1 MITHRPNTA
10 RTMMLAPAAIT
21 LTVLVGLPLIMLIV
35 ASFTDFN
42 ARSLFTGTFEPVG
55 FRQYAALFSSGPFY
69 HALGITILFTASLVV
84 GSMLIGMGAAQLM
97 TKLGPVPRT
106 AMMVTLVM
114 AWALPIVASSLIF
127 RWMFQPGY
135 GIAGTTLSAL
145 GLFGD
150 VRDTA
155 WLASAPTAFVVIWLL
170 VVWQA
175 VPYIAITTYAAQS
188 QLDPSFAE
196 AAALDGAG
204 RLRTY
209 WQVTVPLLA
218 PHLGTICILS
228 CIWDFNIFNQIWLL
242 TQGGPDSQTATI
254 GVYTYRQAFVGFRIG
269 EGSAISVVTMVI
281 LFVLTLAYL
290 RRLASEHD
298 R

>member
-1 MITHRPNTA
+1 MSHQSNTTRA
-10 RTMMLAPAAIT
+10 MMLAPAVIT

-42 ARSLFTGTFEPVG
+42 ARSLFTGAFEPVG
-55 FRQYAALFSSGPFY
+55 FRQYAALFSSKPFY
-69 HALGITILFTASLVV
+69 HALGITILFTISLVTS
-84 GSMLIGMGAAQLM
+84 SMLIGMGVAQLM
-97 TKLGPVPRT
+97 TKLSSALRT

-114 AWALPIVASSLIF
+114 AWALPNVASSLIF
-127 RWMFQPGY
+127 RWAFQPGY
-135 GIAGTTLSAL
+135 GIAGTTLSTL
-145 GLFGD
+145 GIFGD
-150 VRDTA
+150 VRNTA
-155 WLASAPTAFVVIWLL
+155 WLASAPTAFTVIWLL
-170 VVWQA
+170 VTWQA

-188 QLDPSFAE
+188 QLDPSFVE
-196 AAALDGAG
+196 AAAIDGAG
-204 RLRTY
+204 RLRAY

-218 PHLGTICILS
+218 SHLGTICVLS

-254 GVYTYRQAFVGFRIG
+254 GVYTYSQAFVGFHIG
-269 EGSAISVVTMVI
+269 EGSAISVITMII

>member
-1 MITHRPNTA
+1 
-10 RTMMLAPAAIT
+10 
-21 LTVLVGLPLIMLIV
+21 
-35 ASFTDFN
+35 
-42 ARSLFTGTFEPVG
+42 
-55 FRQYAALFSSGPFY
+55 
-69 HALGITILFTASLVV
+69 
-84 GSMLIGMGAAQLM
+84 
-97 TKLGPVPRT
+97 
-106 AMMVTLVM
+106 
-114 AWALPIVASSLIF
+114 
-127 RWMFQPGY
+127 MFQPGY

-175 VPYIAITTYAAQS
+175 VPYIAITTHAAQS

>member
-1 MITHRPNTA
+1 
-10 RTMMLAPAAIT
+10 
-21 LTVLVGLPLIMLIV
+21 
-35 ASFTDFN
+35 
-42 ARSLFTGTFEPVG
+42 
-55 FRQYAALFSSGPFY
+55 
-69 HALGITILFTASLVV
+69 
-84 GSMLIGMGAAQLM
+84 MLIGMGAAQLM

-114 AWALPIVASSLIF
+114 AWALPNVASSLIF

-175 VPYIAITTYAAQS
+175 VPYIAITTHAAQS

-242 TQGGPDSQTATI
+242 TQGGPDCRPRRSASTPTGRPSSASASAR
-254 GVYTYRQAFVGFRIG
+254 GRRSRSSRWSSCSYSRWRI
-269 EGSAISVVTMVI
+269 
-281 LFVLTLAYL
+281 
-290 RRLASEHD
+290 
-298 R
+298 

>member
-1 MITHRPNTA
+1 
-10 RTMMLAPAAIT
+10 MLAFMT
-21 LTVLVGLPLIMLIV
+21 GMRQGERLGLTRDELRRDGDRLVVLVEWQAQHLTKREVEDLPKGVECTPLGNGMYRTRPKTEKGRRAIPLPDALARVLLAHIERHGVNGDGLVFHDDEGLPLTGNVERRRWYRALNRIGLDHDYV
-35 ASFTDFN
+35 PHS
-42 ARSLFTGTFEPVG
+42 ARHTT
-55 FRQYAALFSSGPFY
+55 A
-69 HALGITILFTASLVV
+69 TILNR
-84 GSMLIGMGAAQLM
+84 
-97 TKLGPVPRT
+97 LGLDDVTRT
-106 AMMVTLVM
+106 AIMGHSRMSTTNEIYTHVELDRLV
-114 AWALPIVASSLIF
+114 
-127 RWMFQPGY
+127 
-135 GIAGTTLSAL
+135 
-145 GLFGD
+145 
-150 VRDTA
+150 
-155 WLASAPTAFVVIWLL
+155 
-170 VVWQA
+170 
-175 VPYIAITTYAAQS
+175 AAT
-188 QLDPSFAE
+188 
-196 AAALDGAG
+196 DGAG

>member
-1 MITHRPNTA
+1 M
-10 RTMMLAPAAIT
+10 
-21 LTVLVGLPLIMLIV
+21 
-35 ASFTDFN
+35 
-42 ARSLFTGTFEPVG
+42 
-55 FRQYAALFSSGPFY
+55 
-69 HALGITILFTASLVV
+69 
-84 GSMLIGMGAAQLM
+84 
-97 TKLGPVPRT
+97 
-106 AMMVTLVM
+106 
-114 AWALPIVASSLIF
+114 PIVRAGHMIREHVRDGARLLRQF
-127 RWMFQPGY
+127 RVPLRLFGIVPFADRVEVVAGGQFGGHLEPRQRIAPS
-135 GIAGTTLSAL
+135 IAGTTLSAL